1 MVRMSIIFRLNPSSP
16 GPGRTGTG
24 ASCGGGTGPIGS
36 SQPSQQPE
44 HSETL
49 EDETSLT
56 SKVVSLERDRGKG
69 RV

>member
-1 MVRMSIIFRLNPSSP
+1 MVRMTVLFRLNPSSP

-56 SKVVSLERDRGKG
+56 SKVVSLKRVRGKE

>member
-1 MVRMSIIFRLNPSSP
+1 MVKMAVLFRLSYSSP
-16 GPGRTGTG
+16 GPGQTGTG